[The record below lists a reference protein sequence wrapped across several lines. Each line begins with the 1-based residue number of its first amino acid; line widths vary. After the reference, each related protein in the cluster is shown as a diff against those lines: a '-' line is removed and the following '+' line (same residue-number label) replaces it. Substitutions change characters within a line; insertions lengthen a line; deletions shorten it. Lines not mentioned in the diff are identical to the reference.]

1 MKKFWLGII
10 LVFLFAGCQKSEE
23 QILKDELQDLGLS
36 EEQSL
41 NFSLYI
47 TSIYLG
53 LVSFDVLDQNIEEN
67 SFDISVD
74 DYNSVMQPFMTAA
87 KTFDSFETSKKVFD
101 FDDTLLSNNGPA
113 GIMENM
119 EKNRR
124 NIGYMEKGITVGI
137 FNNYTEDLISRL
149 DISDEQKIK
158 LYELYEKTVY
168 RNNSFYDV
176 NEDWKKA
183 RSK

>member
-1 MKKFWLGII
+1 MKKLWLGIM
-10 LVFLFAGCQKSEE
+10 LMFLFSGCQKSEE
-23 QILKDELQDLGLS
+23 QALKDELQDLGLS

-41 NFSLYI
+41 NFNLYI

-53 LVSFDVLDQNIEEN
+53 LVSLDVLDQNIEEN

-87 KTFDSFETSKKVFD
+87 KTFDFFETSKKSID
-101 FDDTLLSNNGPA
+101 FDDNLLSNFGPA

-119 EKNRR
+119 EKYRR
-124 NIGYMEKGITVGI
+124 NIGYIEKGVIVGT
-137 FNNYTEDLISRL
+137 FNTYTDDLISRL
-149 DISDEQKIK
+149 EISDEQKIK
-158 LYELYEKTVY
+158 LYELYEETVY
-168 RNNSFYDV
+168 LNNSFYDV
-176 NEDWKKA
+176 NDDWKET